1 MLSLRL
7 RCPNPKCR
15 VVLSIPEQLH
25 GQHVKCAG
33 CGTSFL
39 VPPRMF
45 NPIGMADHETQIVR
59 TIDSAMKCK

>member
-1 MLSLRL
+1 MLSFRL

-25 GQHVKCAG
+25 GQHVRCAG

-39 VPPRMF
+39 VPPTIMS
-45 NPIGMADHETQIVR
+45 PMALADHETQITR
-59 TIDSAMKCK
+59 KMDPKTQAT